1 VTQGQLRVTARQL
14 KQWCRLTTTSAL
26 ESTSHTSR
34 EYALQPSSVRT
45 SHTSPPAG
53 RRHGR
58 TALTRPVS
66 VLVCTRLSQSTT
78 RFVPMSATMCLLA
91 AAAIFAFSG
100 DDKGCH
106 SFVSSSTSHATTPA
120 ALSQPV
126 GPWGGAGPDAALT
139 AAGLLDADGDDGC
152 CEDDIL
158 LPMRVVSCATNL
170 ACRCGVERVC
180 AWVCVWGVWGGVG
193 WGVGWGGVHGCGGM
207 K

>member
-1 VTQGQLRVTARQL
+1 
-14 KQWCRLTTTSAL
+14 
-26 ESTSHTSR
+26 
-34 EYALQPSSVRT
+34 VRT

-126 GPWGGAGPDAALT
+126 GPWGGADPDAALT
-139 AAGLLDADGDDGC
+139 AAGLLDADGDD
-152 CEDDIL
+152 IL
-158 LPMRVVSCATNL
+158 LPMRIVSCATNL
-170 ACRCGVERVC
+170 VVVASSGCVRVRGC
-180 AWVCVWGVWGGVG
+180 AWVCVGVCG
-193 WGVGWGGVHGCGGM
+193 WGVGCGVGCMDVAG
-207 K
+207 